1 MEVTTMKIT
10 KMDYA
15 ATGAFSQTIT
25 NYLTQNEKLKP
36 FYSRFPTIDAFEAQI
51 AEKSFSQEQRQ
62 MLHKALQ
69 EQYSSV
75 SEINPK
81 VQQNL
86 DLLLQPN
93 TYTITT
99 GHQLNI
105 FTGPLYFV
113 YKIITAINTCKQL
126 QAAYPNYNFVPVYW
140 MATEDHDFA
149 EINHFNLFGKKYS
162 WESGQK
168 GAVGRFT
175 TEGLEQ
181 LLDELPEKFP
191 VFEEA
196 YRNSKT
202 LADATRA
209 ITHSLFGEYG
219 LVTIDGDHA
228 ELKKALTPIVEK
240 ELTENLSHKLVTET
254 SAQLEAAGYKPQVYS
269 REINLFYLEDGLR
282 ERIVQE
288 GDNYKVLNTNYS
300 FTQQEILQLAKDNPE
315 QFSPNVILRPLYEEL
330 ILPNLAYI
338 GGGAEVVYWFQ
349 LKQLFEHY
357 KVAFPVLMLRNSAMY
372 INRGNASRMHKLGLS
387 AEELF
392 KPYLD
397 LKKYLSSQLHEDEIS
412 LKEQQ
417 QTIEAAFKEVE
428 KLAQTIDA
436 TLVKAVAAEEQKAYN
451 ALQILEKKLTKARD
465 SKHEQTFKQLENLK
479 EKLFPG
485 GSLQERHDNLLSIQ
499 ANNPDFIPALVDAF
513 EPLEF
518 KFTILEE
525 E

>member
-15 ATGAFSQTIT
+15 ATGAFSQTIAD
-25 NYLTQNEKLKP
+25 YLARNEKLKP
-36 FYSRFPTIDAFEAQI
+36 FYNRFPTIDAFEGQLQ
-51 AEKSFSQEQRQ
+51 EKSFSAAQRQ
-62 MLHKALQ
+62 VLHKALQ

-113 YKIITAINTCKQL
+113 YKIVTAINTCKQL
-126 QAAYPNYNFVPVYW
+126 QAAYPDYNFVPVYW

-149 EINHFNLFGKKYS
+149 EINHFNLFGKKYT
-162 WESGQK
+162 WESEQK
-168 GAVGRFT
+168 GAVGRFA
-175 TEGLEQ
+175 TEGINK
-181 LLDELPEKFP
+181 LLDELPEQFP
-191 VFEEA
+191 VFETA
-196 YRNSKT
+196 YRNSKN

-228 ELKKALTPIVEK
+228 DLKKALTPIVEK

-254 SAQLEAAGYKPQVYS
+254 STQLEQLGYKPQVYS
-269 REINLFYLEDGLR
+269 REINLFYLADGLR

-288 GDNYKVLNTNYS
+288 DSNYKVLNTGMS
-300 FTQQEILQLAKDNPE
+300 FTQEEILQLAQEHPE

-349 LKQLFEHY
+349 LKQVFEHY
-357 KVAFPVLMLRNSAMY
+357 NVAFPVLILRNSALY
-372 INRGNASRMHKLGLS
+372 INRGNAGRMHKLGLT

-392 KPYLD
+392 KPYLE
-397 LKKYLSSQLHEDEIS
+397 LKKHLSSQLHDEEIT
-412 LKEQQ
+412 LEAQR

-428 KLAQTIDA
+428 KLAQTIDP
-436 TLVKAVAAEEQKAYN
+436 TLVKAVAAEEQKAHN
-451 ALQILEKKLTKARD
+451 ALHILEKKLIKARD

-499 ANNPDFIPALVDAF
+499 ANNPDFIAALADAF
-513 EPLEF
+513 DPLEF

-525 E
+525 A